1 MNLNANDEYENL
13 FDADDETD
21 LWFMTKAIECHLLMQ
36 QEGQGSTSRNPIYRE
51 YEDAEEDFN
60 DIQNLYVAHN
70 TVHRL
75 PKMLRGIDCMHWE
88 WTKCSKAWHDQFE
101 RGDNKYPTTMLA
113 LVALYDWWIWHVF
126 FGVTGANNDQIVFNN
141 SPLFDDLLNNI
152 ALVAPFLVNG
162 VQYEKGYYL
171 GDGMYLQWAMFVES
185 FMVARDEKLGF
196 LNGEN
201 KLQERMSNEFLVFS
215 KDVGELYNIRRLLI
229 ISTRYEESCI
239 VASYCII

>member
-51 YEDAEEDFN
+51 YKDAEE
-60 DIQNLYVAHN
+60 A
-70 TVHRL
+70 
-75 PKMLRGIDCMHWE
+75 
-88 WTKCSKAWHDQFE
+88 
-101 RGDNKYPTTMLA
+101 
-113 LVALYDWWIWHVF
+113 
-126 FGVTGANNDQIVFNN
+126 GANNDLTVFNN

-171 GDGMYLQWAMFVES
+171 GDGMYLQWATFVES
-185 FMVARDEKLGF
+185 FTVARDEKLGF
-196 LNGEN
+196 LNGDN

-215 KDVGELYNIRRLLI
+215 KDVGELYNIRRILI